1 VFISTLKIKITGI
14 TMVLTKDFKETVGK
28 IIDRD
33 PEFAKE
39 SIRESFSGKLQQNKY
54 KLNFMCFPKTFCK
67 P

>member
-1 VFISTLKIKITGI
+1 MKITGI

-39 SIRESFSGKLQQNKY
+39 SIKYSFSGKLQQNKY
-54 KLNFMCFPKTFCK
+54 RLNFM
-67 P
+67 